1 MNDLT
6 FAASRLTTLRSLT
19 TSLKRWLVRFATHFP
34 VVTVAHKIFL
44 PAPITLEGNMVRFLG
59 QYIGKP
65 LARSVT
71 WFNIFFLPGFFGF
84 AVWELKENW
93 RLFRANRREWLG
105 KVVVGSHGESVARLL
120 RPGFHSGTLPKFF
133 RKLRKLEQEPPSFRR
148 FSRRRAA
155 LQSLHH
161 VTEAIHRF
169 VERDFLHL
177 MQRCDAWRDHPLV
190 CSHVEAATNS
200 FTVDIESPTLS
211 SSPMK
216 LVLQE
221 QSGWI
226 VAATIQPGWSM
237 KIDDKQRQI

>member
-1 MNDLT
+1 
-6 FAASRLTTLRSLT
+6 
-19 TSLKRWLVRFATHFP
+19 
-34 VVTVAHKIFL
+34 
-44 PAPITLEGNMVRFLG
+44 
-59 QYIGKP
+59 
-65 LARSVT
+65 
-71 WFNIFFLPGFFGF
+71 
-84 AVWELKENW
+84 
-93 RLFRANRREWLG
+93 
-105 KVVVGSHGESVARLL
+105 
-120 RPGFHSGTLPKFF
+120 
-133 RKLRKLEQEPPSFRR
+133 LEQEPPSFRR

-177 MQRCDAWRDHPLV
+177 IQRCDAWRDHPLV

-211 SSPMK
+211 PSPMK

-237 KIDDKQRQI
+237 KIDDKQRQIYELALEGFYRKCGVHLVREQIEERLTHGRPYDIQSVGIVVWEDDTFVEACEIELRGDQVVQFRPASLASRMGLDGIEKEQWMFASTVTYWEQWEARWQQATGEG